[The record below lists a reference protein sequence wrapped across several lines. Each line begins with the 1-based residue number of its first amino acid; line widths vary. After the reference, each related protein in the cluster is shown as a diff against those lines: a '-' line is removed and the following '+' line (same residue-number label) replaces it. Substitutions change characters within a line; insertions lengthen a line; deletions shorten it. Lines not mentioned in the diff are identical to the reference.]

1 MGAHRSLPTDSFLW
15 DFALPGYPTG
25 FHPVDGEEQIPW
37 LSMVHR
43 SKVPIDLVAFNDRG
57 RASDPRNTG
66 IHFYKHDEK
75 FLPTLLDLPGHITN
89 FGGFGLIITPDISVG
104 DSMPLAQRTSL
115 TVWSRQAGVV
125 LERHGLTVVPNVRWI
140 LPTDYDMIARG
151 IPQRSVIAVSNYGSR
166 RDPLLRK
173 RFDEGLPAMIERLA
187 PEVVLVYGSTRPRV
201 FTSLKNRTEF
211 IEYRPKTA
219 TEPITRQSFR
229 GMVPLFDIPAW
240 RLWPRPPEAGHASLP
255 GSIPPGGDL
264 TQPGRHIQG

>member
-1 MGAHRSLPTDSFLW
+1 M
-15 DFALPGYPTG
+15 
-25 FHPVDGEEQIPW
+25 
-37 LSMVHR
+37 
-43 SKVPIDLVAFNDRG
+43 
-57 RASDPRNTG
+57 
-66 IHFYKHDEK
+66 
-75 FLPTLLDLPGHITN
+75 
-89 FGGFGLIITPDISVG
+89 
-104 DSMPLAQRTSL
+104 
-115 TVWSRQAGVV
+115 WSRQAGVV

-229 GMVPLFDIPAW
+229 GWSRCSTYRHGDYGPGHLKQVTHHFPA
-240 RLWPRPPEAGHASLP
+240 RSAR
-255 GSIPPGGDL
+255 
-264 TQPGRHIQG
+264 R